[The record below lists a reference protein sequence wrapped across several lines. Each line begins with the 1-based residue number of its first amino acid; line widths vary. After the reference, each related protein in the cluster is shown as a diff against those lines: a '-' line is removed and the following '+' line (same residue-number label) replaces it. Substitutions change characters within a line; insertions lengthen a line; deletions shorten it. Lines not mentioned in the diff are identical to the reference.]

1 MFFFLRWLDQ
11 FVAACMIK
19 YFTKKKQTIIFK
31 NVVCLFFCIFYQK
44 SKTYKGAFTLDTSD
58 PHHID
63 PHQFDPHQ
71 RVHTIEKD
79 NPHQIDPH
87 QLDPHQFY
95 VHTRRKNVMR
105 INLIHNRFANWK
117 TTDIN
122 INCFYNKNLGI
133 DSTCI
138 AIFLS
143 R

>member
-1 MFFFLRWLDQ
+1 M
-11 FVAACMIK
+11 
-19 YFTKKKQTIIFK
+19 
-31 NVVCLFFCIFYQK
+31 
-44 SKTYKGAFTLDTSD
+44 GAFTLDTSD

-63 PHQFDPHQ
+63 PHQFDQHQ
-71 RVHTIEKD
+71 RVHTREKD

-87 QLDPHQFY
+87 QLGPHQFC

-138 AIFLS
+138 AIFCHGKASVVPVLCHMS
-143 R
+143 SL